1 MHIVIPSASMRG
13 SPEGVE
19 RGESSPIEFRD
30 AGRRQYQTVMAR
42 RLVELMMLAKP
53 LRVARNSLTIPLRAD
68 PFTFV
73 SNAFLSG
80 RQNADHSDTR
90 PAVGDR
96 LAGMLNT
103 MVEMLD
109 LPS

>member
-1 MHIVIPSASMRG
+1 MHIVIPGASIRA
-13 SPEGVE
+13 EGAE
-19 RGESSPIEFRD
+19 RGESSPVEFQD
-30 AGRRQYQTVMAR
+30 EGLRQYQTVMAR
-42 RLVELMMLAKP
+42 RLTGFIILANP
-53 LRVARNSLTIPLRAD
+53 LRAARNSLTISLGAD
-68 PFTFV
+68 PFTVV
-73 SNAFLSG
+73 SNAFLSSC
-80 RQNADHSDTR
+80 QNADHTDTR